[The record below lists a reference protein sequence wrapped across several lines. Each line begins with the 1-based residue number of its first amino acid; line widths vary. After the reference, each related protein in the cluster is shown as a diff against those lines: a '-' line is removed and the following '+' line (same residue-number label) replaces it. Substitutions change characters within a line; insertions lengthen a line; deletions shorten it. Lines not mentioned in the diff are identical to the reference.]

1 MRLALISWT
10 TPDLWLEELGWRI
23 NLQLLGS
30 PTLVYWN
37 SYGQSNDFVSPL
49 KLGGILGNL
58 QVWRSKSKGGD
69 LLFWVNRCFLE
80 GKERSFYL
88 LIYSFFSP
96 KHIWC
101 AWSNPEFWERRLWFI
116 FDLRLRA
123 ARQTSPTF
131 TLLCKFHSLDTWLKG
146 AETAAPVGSFGV
158 AMIGRT
164 LWPSWEFPG
173 DLHPESAGEQPP
185 VVKIFLREVIDDLK

>member
-1 MRLALISWT
+1 MFFSHENHHCMRLALISWT

-37 SYGQSNDFVSPL
+37 RYGQSNDFVSPL

-69 LLFWVNRCFLE
+69 LFFWVNRCFLE

-101 AWSNPEFWERRLWFI
+101 AWSTPEFWERRLWFM

-123 ARQTSPTF
+123 AKILPLRPSLSYCANF
-131 TLLCKFHSLDTWLKG
+131 TLAIYIYTIWLWL
-146 AETAAPVGSFGV
+146 T
-158 AMIGRT
+158 
-164 LWPSWEFPG
+164 
-173 DLHPESAGEQPP
+173 
-185 VVKIFLREVIDDLK
+185 

>member
-37 SYGQSNDFVSPL
+37 RYGQSNDFVSPL

-69 LLFWVNRCFLE
+69 LFFWVNRCFLE

-101 AWSNPEFWERRLWFI
+101 AWSTPEFWERRLWFM

-123 ARQTSPTF
+123 AKILPLRPSLSYCANF
-131 TLLCKFHSLDTWLKG
+131 TLAIYIYTIWLWL
-146 AETAAPVGSFGV
+146 T
-158 AMIGRT
+158 
-164 LWPSWEFPG
+164 
-173 DLHPESAGEQPP
+173 
-185 VVKIFLREVIDDLK
+185 